1 MSLILSQYSILCHL
15 FCLNIMSLILSQ
27 QYVTYSV
34 SILNIM
40 SLILSQYSILCHLFC
55 LNTQLQTFQ
64 RYSRSPSKSDHQHN
78 QREYSSNAHQESKQ
92 KHNNQNI
99 PNSQDDSNTIINEL
113 IRRISGLES
122 KLIAQERENS
132 LSYERKDNNND
143 RKIDLTSLESKINY
157 LLSDFTDL
165 SEQVRK

>member
-1 MSLILSQYSILCHL
+1 M
-15 FCLNIMSLILSQ
+15 
-27 QYVTYSV
+27 
-34 SILNIM
+34 
-40 SLILSQYSILCHLFC
+40 
-55 LNTQLQTFQ
+55 
-64 RYSRSPSKSDHQHN
+64 
-78 QREYSSNAHQESKQ
+78 
-92 KHNNQNI
+92 
-99 PNSQDDSNTIINEL
+99 
-113 IRRISGLES
+113 ES